1 MKLSEGFTKGVPSI
15 LMVVFYLFA
24 FVSLNFSLKAIPVS
38 VAYAIWSGIGTA
50 AIAIVGYYFFKE
62 TLTVTKIIAIGLI
75 IAGVVL
81 LNSGDHLVHKAQSG
95 ESSSSHEMEG

>member
-24 FVSLNFSLKAIPVS
+24 FVSLNYSLKTIPVS

-50 AIAIVGYYFFKE
+50 AIAVIGYYFFKE

-81 LNSGDHLVHKAQSG
+81 LNSGDHLVHKTQSG
-95 ESSSSHEMEG
+95 EASSSHEMEG